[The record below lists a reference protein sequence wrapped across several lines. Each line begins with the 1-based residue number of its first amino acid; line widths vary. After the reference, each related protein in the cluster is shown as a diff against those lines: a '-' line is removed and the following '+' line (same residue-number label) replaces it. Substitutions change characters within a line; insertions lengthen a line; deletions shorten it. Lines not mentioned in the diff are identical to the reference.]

1 MQVKH
6 WQNSITLFEYALR
19 VTKNNVVAENN
30 YGGILLDLN
39 RASEAI
45 PHLSNAVRIYPI
57 YYEARVNLGMA
68 YLRLGKTSEA
78 IDCFNE
84 LINRKQESAV
94 VYNNLAVALSM
105 QKRYDEAIKCFA
117 RVIEMAPKYPDVHR
131 KMGEVLVAAGRMNE
145 AIEQLNEAQRTGT
158 GKAEIYALLGEA
170 YKKSGKYEQ
179 AIESWNRAME
189 LEPNN
194 VKVLNNAAWLLATA
208 GDVNSENA
216 VKATGFAQ
224 RACELTGYKE
234 PIPLD
239 TLAAAYAAEGR
250 FDDARTTA
258 EKALAAAK
266 AAKQQELAQRIENRL
281 KLYEQ
286 GLPYRQ
292 K

>member
-1 MQVKH
+1 M
-6 WQNSITLFEYALR
+6 
-19 VTKNNVVAENN
+19 
-30 YGGILLDLN
+30 GI
-39 RASEAI
+39 
-45 PHLSNAVRIYPI
+45 
-57 YYEARVNLGMA
+57 
-68 YLRLGKTSEA
+68 
-78 IDCFNE
+78 
-84 LINRKQESAV
+84 
-94 VYNNLAVALSM
+94 
-105 QKRYDEAIKCFA
+105 QKKYDEAIKCIDKA
-117 RVIEMAPKYPDVHR
+117 IELEPKNPDNNN
-131 KMGEVLVAAGRMNE
+131 KKGEILFAAGRTDE
-145 AIEQLNEAQRTGT
+145 AISYLNEALRTDT